1 MANPAPATYKKPLV
15 TTTVFYHDGT
25 NPVVFADAITNGK
38 TVRYGSTVK
47 EQLLKEETVDSVG
60 VVDNGDPTNYVIP
73 YHAVIYAVV
82 ATEESADQ
90 TKPDDDFCK

>member
-1 MANPAPATYKKPLV
+1 MAYKKPLV

-25 NPVVFADAITNGK
+25 DPVVFADAITDGK
-38 TVRYGSTVK
+38 AVRYGSNVK

-60 VVDNGDPTNYVIP
+60 TVGDGDPTNYVIP

-82 ATEESADQ
+82 TTEESADQ
-90 TKPDDDFCK
+90 TAPEDDFCK

>member
-1 MANPAPATYKKPLV
+1 MAYKKPLV

-25 NPVVFADAITNGK
+25 DPVVFADAITDGK
-38 TVRYGSTVK
+38 AVRYGSNVK

-60 VVDNGDPTNYVIP
+60 TVGDGDPTNYVIP

-82 ATEESADQ
+82 TVAESEDQ
-90 TKPDDDFCK
+90 TKPADDFCE